1 MRVSLIATVK
11 NEAESLPSWL
21 ASIATQARAPDEIVI
36 VDGGSTDRTLDVL
49 REHAARLQLKIIE
62 QPGANI
68 SQGRNRAIREATGDI
83 ICSTDAGTR
92 LDKDWVAELVKPFDG
107 RPMTEDQV
115 SSPVFRL
122 PSSVD
127 VVSGFFVPAPVGVF
141 ETALAATTLPALA
154 DIRPAKFLPSSRS
167 IAFRKS
173 AWEKVGGYPEWLDFC
188 EDLIFDFAL
197 RDAGFHFAFA
207 PRAVVHFRPRS
218 NLRAFFKQ
226 YYQYA
231 RGDGKANLWLARHII
246 RYTTYL
252 IAIPFLLVLASLG
265 FWIWVWGFVLVGC
278 LSMFFTPY
286 KRLMPMLAPFS
297 LVDKLRAVIW
307 VPIIRITGD
316 IAKMLGYPVGIVW
329 RVQTRWLQVSK
340 HPNQHD
346 QR

>member
-11 NEAESLPSWL
+11 NEAGSLPHWL
-21 ASIATQARAPDEIVI
+21 ASIAAQARAPDEIVI

-49 REHAARLQLKIIE
+49 HEHAARWQLRIIE

-92 LDKDWVAELVKPFDG
+92 LDENWVEELVKPFEDG
-107 RPMTEDQV
+107 GQQTEDKSQ
-115 SSPVFRL
+115 SSVIGN

-127 VVSGFFVPAPVGVF
+127 VVSGFFIPAPVGVF

-154 DIRPAKFLPSSRS
+154 DIHPAKFLPSSRS

-173 AWEKVGGYPEWLDFC
+173 AWEAVSGYPEWLDYC

-197 RDAGFHFAFA
+197 RDAGFRFVFA

-218 NLRAFFKQ
+218 NLRAFFRQ

-231 RGDGKANLWLARHII
+231 RGDGKANLWFARHVI
-246 RYTTYL
+246 RYATYL
-252 IAIPFLLVLASLG
+252 IGVPFLLALFGFGLWGFGFLILG
-265 FWIWVWGFVLVGC
+265 FGFIG
-278 LSMFFTPY
+278 MFWTPY
-286 KRLMPMLAPFS
+286 KRLVPMLTLFS
-297 LVDKLRAVIW
+297 FVDKLRAVIW

-316 IAKMLGYPVGIVW
+316 IAKMLGYPAGVAW
-329 RVQTRWLQVSK
+329 RARTRLAQVSRN
-340 HPNQHD
+340 HT

>member
-11 NEAESLPSWL
+11 NEAGSLPGWL
-21 ASIATQARAPDEIVI
+21 ASIATQSRPPDEIVI
-36 VDGGSTDRTLDVL
+36 VDGGSTDRTLDIL

-68 SQGRNRAIREATGDI
+68 SQGRNRAIREATGEI

-92 LDKDWVAELVKPFDG
+92 LDECWVEELVKPFEDG
-107 RPMTEDQV
+107 EQKTEDGSP
-115 SSPVFRL
+115 SSVIGH

-154 DIRPAKFLPSSRS
+154 DIRPEKFLPSSRS
-167 IAFRKS
+167 IAFRKA

-197 RDAGFHFAFA
+197 RDAGFRFEFA

-231 RGDGKANLWLARHII
+231 RGDGKANLWFARHFI
-246 RYTTYL
+246 RYATYL
-252 IAIPFLLVLASLG
+252 VAIPFLFALAFLG
-265 FWIWVWGFVLVGC
+265 FWRWALGFFLVGF

-316 IAKMLGYPVGIVW
+316 IAKMLGYPVGVAW
-329 RVQTRWLQVSK
+329 RAQTRLPQVSRN
-340 HPNQHD
+340 HNQH
-346 QR
+346 